1 MCGRGS
7 FLEGDPM
14 KEKSKVVSVR
24 MTTAEHEELR
34 LAAEQEG
41 TNATEFMRE
50 ALLHAIAGS
59 NLLTQVR
66 RANLDMHNIAQAQH
80 EQLQRMLQVIEGRM
94 LSRIDERIGQLATVA
109 IEAGAQMAVP
119 GVRSS

>member
-1 MCGRGS
+1 
-7 FLEGDPM
+7 M